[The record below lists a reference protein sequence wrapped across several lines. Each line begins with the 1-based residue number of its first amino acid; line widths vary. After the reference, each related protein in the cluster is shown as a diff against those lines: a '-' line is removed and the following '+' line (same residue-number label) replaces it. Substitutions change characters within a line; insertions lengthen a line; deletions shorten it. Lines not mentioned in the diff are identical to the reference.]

1 MTGSFSSIT
10 YTFVMN
16 ILLYVNTTSKKMN
29 QNTEFIHNPFV
40 LHMHFTKKII
50 VSAPFELLFGI

>member
-1 MTGSFSSIT
+1 
-10 YTFVMN
+10 MN

-29 QNTEFIHNPFV
+29 QNTEFIHYPFV